1 MNNWIMFGLLMLVV
15 LEVIFILIRVRSES
29 DDWVFHKIIS
39 LFITFFIAGFQLI
52 IVTENTDIGEP
63 IIFRWEFL
71 FYEFYIILAVITIF
85 IINYFI
91 SRLVDK
97 FAKGGTK

>member
-1 MNNWIMFGLLMLVV
+1 MNDWIIFGLLMLVV
-15 LEVIFILIRVRSES
+15 LEAMFILIRVRSES
-29 DDWVFHKIIS
+29 DDWVFHK
-39 LFITFFIAGFQLI
+39 FIAIFFTTFIGLFQLVI
-52 IVTENTDIGEP
+52 LTENTDIGEP

-71 FYEFYIILAVITIF
+71 LYEFYIILAVITIF

-97 FAKGGTK
+97 FANGGKK